1 MSEQKIDNYGILFLF
16 TVMSLV
22 FIIIALSLLNVS
34 YEYYFYSVVPLMIFS
49 IILFVYVAN
58 KESTKI

>member
-22 FIIIALSLLNVS
+22 LIIALSLLNVS
-34 YEYYFYSVVPLMIFS
+34 YEHYFYSVIPLIIFS